1 MARHIRW
8 QYGEY
13 TIDMECVLSP
23 RENWNQLRNSP
34 ELQAYMQELGEQV
47 AARAGEDFEANT
59 QPGKTRAHTIVK
71 NNAPYKG
78 EVTDNRLLN
87 ALG

>member
-1 MARHIRW
+1 MARHIK
-8 QYGEY
+8 YHFGDY
-13 TIDMECVLSP
+13 TIDIECVLSP
-23 RENWNQLRNSP
+23 KENWNWLRNSS

-47 AARAGEDFEANT
+47 AARAGKDFEANT
-59 QPGKTRAHTIVK
+59 QSGKTRAHTIVK

-78 EVTDNRLLN
+78 KIQDNRLLN